1 MSATIILKLRESG
14 FTDEQVSA
22 LAELVDT
29 QAATKSDVESAA
41 QRLAHQAAED
51 RTAAKAD
58 LEAAEH
64 QLATKIEGAE
74 NRLVLKIGDARA
86 DINLLRWMTGFVL
99 AFQLIIFSKLFL
111 K

>member
-29 QAATKSDVESAA
+29 QAATKSDVETAA
-41 QRLAHQAAED
+41 QRLAHQIAEN
-51 RTAAKAD
+51 RTTAKAD
-58 LEAAEH
+58 LETVEH
-64 QLATKIEGAE
+64 QLTTKFEGIERRPE
-74 NRLVLKIGDARA
+74 LKIGDAKA

-99 AFQLIIFSKLFL
+99 AFQLIIFAKLFL